1 MLFAAK
7 IFDANID
14 INFVLFLKILNGDLM
29 V

>member
-1 MLFAAK
+1 MLFAVK

-14 INFVLFLKILNGDLM
+14 INFVLFVKMLNGDLM

>member
-1 MLFAAK
+1 MLFAVK

-14 INFVLFLKILNGDLM
+14 INFVVFVKILNGDLM